1 VIGVILKDGQLPI
14 VEEFFE
20 LFKTPWEICTR
31 GRTYDV
37 VVATHDEGSLPQARL
52 VIIFGSRNM
61 GNDTQLGI
69 EAGTRRQGGAVSY
82 EKASLPIYGELLTF
96 VPETGQVVCVTTSDG
111 IAGLSI
117 RRPGSTLIRIGYD
130 LFEEVRSLL
139 SAGQPVEHAAVPT
152 LDLHVDMLRNWIVGA
167 DIPVVEIPPVPA
179 GHDFSV
185 CLTHDIDF
193 VGIRDHK
200 LDHSMWGFLYRATF
214 GSARNFLRGRLTL
227 ARLLK
232 TWRAALSLPFVFLGW
247 AKDFWEPFS
256 WYLAAEA
263 QLPAT
268 YYMIPVKRRA
278 GERVPGKGARRR
290 ATAYDVTDVREWT
303 ARLIDTG
310 CEVGVH
316 GIDAWHDPV
325 KGREEMGRVAGVT
338 GGSALGIRMH
348 WLLQNAETPAVLE
361 KAGYSYDST
370 AGYNETIGYRN
381 GTSQVFRPLGA
392 HMLLELPMHIQ
403 DGALFYPQRLDLAEP
418 EAAIRCREL
427 IDRNAKLGGVLT
439 VLWHDRSHGP
449 ERFWGDF
456 YVGLIATLKST
467 GAWFATAT
475 QVVGW
480 FRRRRA
486 VRFRQVDA
494 AGGAGIIIESDGEEI
509 CPALRLRVHRP
520 SPASNGESLGSTT
533 TDITWDGRAPLVLDS
548 AFRRVAD
555 GAARPRV
562 QAAAI

>member
-20 LFKTPWEICTR
+20 LFKTPWEVYAR
-31 GRTYDV
+31 GRAYDV
-37 VVATHDEGSLPQARL
+37 VVSTHDDGSLPQARL
-52 VIIFGSRNM
+52 LIIFGGRNT
-61 GNDTQLGI
+61 GSDVPLGLA
-69 EAGTRRQGGAVSY
+69 AGTRRQGGTVDTHA
-82 EKASLPIYGELLTF
+82 ESLPIYGELLTF
-96 VPETGQVVCVTTSDG
+96 IPQSGQAVCLSATEG
-111 IAGLSI
+111 IVGIRI
-117 RRPGSTLIRIGYD
+117 RRPGFTAIRIGYD

-139 SAGQPVEHAAVPT
+139 SAGQPVEHAGVPA
-152 LDLHVDMLRNWIVGA
+152 LDLHVEMLRNWIVGA

-200 LDHSMWGFLYRATF
+200 LDHSMWGFLYRATV
-214 GSARNFLRGRLTL
+214 GSARNFLRGRLTM

-232 TWRAALSLPFVFLGW
+232 TWRAALSLPFVYLGW

-278 GERVPGKGARRR
+278 GDRVPGKGARRR

-303 ARLIDTG
+303 ARLLDTG

-316 GIDAWHDPV
+316 GIDAWHDAV

-361 KAGYSYDST
+361 EAGYSYDST

-392 HMLLELPMHIQ
+392 RTLLELPMHIQ

-418 EAAIRCREL
+418 EAAARCREL
-427 IDRNAKLGGVLT
+427 IDRSAKLGGVLT

-456 YVGLIATLKST
+456 YLGLIATLKST
-467 GAWFATAT
+467 GAWFATAS

-486 VRFRQVDA
+486 VRFRQVDTTN
-494 AGGAGIIIESDGEEI
+494 GVGIAIEYDGDEI
-509 CPALRLRVHRP
+509 RPALRLRVHRP
-520 SPASNGESLGSTT
+520 SPVSNGESFASTT
-533 TDITWDGRAPLVLDS
+533 TDIMWDGRAPLLLDS
-548 AFRRVAD
+548 AFRWVPD
-555 GAARPRV
+555 GAAFPRV